1 MNLHTRVCW
10 PRELFRWLMHN
21 FHSFSRFRIWRD
33 PWFPPFSL
41 SLSADRWTRKNF
53 QRISRTEKRKKKT
66 DIKKYYSTD
75 GARKIGCA
83 RRDKDLPRGKQ
94 KGERSDMY
102 DGSWMLHDC
111 LDHSCIVSQISILGL
126 QVISISK
133 ILPSYYCSSPHSFS
147 RPIISE

>member
-1 MNLHTRVCW
+1 MADAQFSLVSASDETRDF
-10 PRELFRWLMHN
+10 PLFL
-21 FHSFSRFRIWRD
+21 
-33 PWFPPFSL
+33 SL
-41 SLSADRWTRKNF
+41 SLPIDGREKNF

-102 DGSWMLHDC
+102 DGS
-111 LDHSCIVSQISILGL
+111 
-126 QVISISK
+126 
-133 ILPSYYCSSPHSFS
+133 
-147 RPIISE
+147 

>member
-21 FHSFSRFRIWRD
+21 FHSFPHLTRPVISLF
-33 PWFPPFSL
+33 L
-41 SLSADRWTRKNF
+41 SLSIDGREKNF